1 MSYISSL
8 NLLNSNSPAPIT
20 EDTFSDDLSLWAN
33 AQFTFDCAPGSAL
46 IEEDKKQENET
57 LLSSL
62 SYFNLEQQQQSIN
75 TPSYITT
82 LLSQVQQQQQQT
94 IPQTAVNQINLPRIA
109 PATEQFQSTTALQ
122 IGDTGVAKVKIENIN
137 NNNNNNKRLS
147 QQEQEEDTN
156 HTLSPED
163 DKRRRNTAAS
173 ARFRQ
178 KKKLRE
184 QALEQT
190 AKEMSTKCDTLEK
203 RVRELEME
211 AKWLRALVIEK
222 NPSLL
227 SDKSSAAV
235 ADEPANS
242 SPSSTS

>member
-8 NLLNSNSPAPIT
+8 NLLNSDSPAPIT

-62 SYFNLEQQQQSIN
+62 SDFNLEQQQQQQQQSIN

-82 LLSQVQQQQQQT
+82 LLSQVQQQQT
-94 IPQTAVNQINLPRIA
+94 IPQTTINQINLPRIA
-109 PATEQFQSTTALQ
+109 PATEQFQSTAALQ
-122 IGDTGVAKVKIENIN
+122 VGDTGVAKVKIETI
-137 NNNNNNKRLS
+137 NNNNNNKRPS
-147 QQEQEEDTN
+147 QQEQEDTS

-227 SDKSSAAV
+227 SDKSSVAV
-235 ADEPANS
+235 ADEP